1 VTNLV
6 LTLVVALAALYAAD
20 RMGWLPELGDAPAR
34 SDTTRSVEIAEPIP
48 QAPELAA
55 VAPVEPLPDP
65 EAVAPP
71 LPFQEER
78 LEPDPIAQGAT
89 DPIAQGATDP
99 IAELAPESELDAA
112 PPRPAP
118 AESDRSAAL
127 VRRMLSLYRRGG
139 ERR

>member
-1 VTNLV
+1 MTNLV

-20 RMGWLPELGDAPAR
+20 RMGWLPELADARAR

-55 VAPVEPLPDP
+55 VAPFEPLPDP
-65 EAVAPP
+65 EAVAPR

-78 LEPDPIAQGAT
+78 LEPDPISQGAT
-89 DPIAQGATDP
+89 DPIP
-99 IAELAPESELDAA
+99 ELAPESELAAA
-112 PPRPAP
+112 PPLPQP